1 MIVLVAGP
9 HHGAGDV
16 WRIMAELQDAHT
28 YESPS
33 TGFVNKIYSPS
44 GSITALSSEHFS
56 LRSPL

>member
-9 HHGAGDV
+9 YHGAGDV
-16 WRIMAELQDAHT
+16 WWIMAELQDAHT

-44 GSITALSSEHFS
+44 GSITALSS
-56 LRSPL
+56 